1 MLLASQNQQ
10 TVSTLEQIDH
20 RSRSCYLIALPT
32 GPRYL
37 PYSSP
42 TMSAPEPKQQRTD
55 SEFELLYHPG
65 IPGRGEF
72 IRLMFDAA
80 GVRFSDPA
88 NENPPNDSGPN
99 GYALVQAIS
108 SADNDG
114 NPPAFAPPA
123 LRHRGAGKDGKS
135 LLIHQTPA
143 IMSYLGGR
151 LGLAGQN
158 EAQNVWVNQ
167 VALTAL
173 DMNNECHDTHR
184 Q

>member
-1 MLLASQNQQ
+1 
-10 TVSTLEQIDH
+10 
-20 RSRSCYLIALPT
+20 
-32 GPRYL
+32 
-37 PYSSP
+37 
-42 TMSAPEPKQQRTD
+42 MSAPGSKQQRTD

-72 IRLMFDAA
+72 IRLMFEAA
-80 GVRFSDPA
+80 GVEFSDPA

-108 SADNDG
+108 SADSDG

-123 LRHRGAGKDGKS
+123 LRHKGAGMDGKS
-135 LLIHQTPA
+135 LLVHQTPA

-151 LGLAGQN
+151 LGLAGQD